1 MKQTT
6 SSETCIFFRFFSYL
20 AKLQTPYFSKL
31 MLNLFYIHLAFE
43 IVYITL
49 DRLLM
54 AAVVPRRISEV
65 N

>member
-1 MKQTT
+1 MYILKV
-6 SSETCIFFRFFSYL
+6 FSYL
-20 AKLQTPYFSKL
+20 AKLQTPYFSKV